1 VTDQNDNPRAYPDRP
16 FVGVGVVIF
25 KGNQIL
31 LAERNRR
38 PHGKMWS
45 IPGGAQ
51 ELGETVEEGAI
62 REIMEET
69 GLEIDLKGLVDVVN
83 VISND
88 EAGDVQFHYTL
99 VDFYA
104 DWVSGE
110 AVADDDVSSVKWVGL
125 EEIQHIELRP
135 VTRRIITK
143 AMEMRFS

>member
-110 AVADDDVSSVKWVGL
+110 AVADDDVSAVKWVGL

>member
-1 VTDQNDNPRAYPDRP
+1 MTDQNDNPRAYPDRP

-110 AVADDDVSSVKWVGL
+110 AVADDDVSAVKWVGL